1 MLQVWVFLKEGS
13 LEEAV
18 CRREAGIEEIELET
32 EEEEVVEGE
41 TGGGGVGDREE
52 GGSVGGDGSERE
64 ETRMDSEL

>member
-1 MLQVWVFLKEGS
+1 LQVWVFLKEGS

-41 TGGGGVGDREE
+41 TGVRRSGRSRRGR
-52 GGSVGGDGSERE
+52 
-64 ETRMDSEL
+64 